1 MLLLSQT
8 VRAEWTGGSSS
19 GGINDG
25 AVTGNGTYATYGV
38 KFSLARRADMLTE
51 GDINKGNYAGYTRGG
66 AGVVV
71 LKRGDGL
78 YSTSADRN
86 DVVNDAQEFI
96 VDNGELVTVSNA
108 NVSTQEAAALL
119 EVDANSLD
127 STLRN
132 MVDEGAYSGI
142 SFHHTEVLNRVLE
155 SYGFTKEN
163 TLSKVALFITVS
175 KDMEVLDGKM
185 EIKNRR
191 CCWCYRTYNGMEVRS
206 SSWRKS
212 IVKGKTISDM
222 VSAVDALLYKTEK
235 FHILS

>member
-1 MLLLSQT
+1 MWFALEIHFQNMKNKTYLYWKSTDLNT
-8 VRAEWTGGSSS
+8 LYLTMKDKETG
-19 GGINDG
+19 DKKK
-25 AVTGNGTYATYGV
+25 Y
-38 KFSLARRADMLTE
+38 K
-51 GDINKGNYAGYTRGG
+51 
-66 AGVVV
+66 
-71 LKRGDGL
+71 
-78 YSTSADRN
+78 
-86 DVVNDAQEFI
+86 
-96 VDNGELVTVSNA
+96 
-108 NVSTQEAAALL
+108 
-119 EVDANSLD
+119 
-127 STLRN
+127 
-132 MVDEGAYSGI
+132 YSGI

-185 EIKNRR
+185 EIKNKR